1 MSHPATRLRLG
12 KNGRIVIPAR
22 VRDALGLREGDTLVL
37 TVGPCSGRLILET
50 EEMILARLHDL
61 VGAAPEGEL
70 VSEELLR
77 ERREEAQREARE
89 MDL

>member
-37 TVGPCSGRLILET
+37 TVGTCSGRLVLET